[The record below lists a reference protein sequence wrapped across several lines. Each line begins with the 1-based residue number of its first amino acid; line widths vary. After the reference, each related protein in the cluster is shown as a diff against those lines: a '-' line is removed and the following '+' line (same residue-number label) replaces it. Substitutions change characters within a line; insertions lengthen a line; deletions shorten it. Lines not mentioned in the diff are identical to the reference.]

1 MSRPTKVYR
10 LLLLKVFFGTK
21 IISGSSSSSKIGKHT
36 NTICNGVVVIVVV
49 IVVAVIGSLYAA
61 LSFGTSTE

>member
-21 IISGSSSSSKIGKHT
+21 IISGSGKIGKHT
-36 NTICNGVVVIVVV
+36 NTICNGIVVIVVV